1 MSRSDEMMAMV
12 TLDRSVRFTLDEFCR
27 ACGARQTLVVE
38 MIEYGI
44 IDPDLSGAVAQFHGD
59 SLVRAQIAA
68 RLIRDLGLNVQGAA
82 LAIELLEELD
92 RL

>member
-1 MSRSDEMMAMV
+1 MNRTNDLHAVV

-38 MIEYGI
+38 MMEHGI
-44 IDPDLSGAVAQFHGD
+44 IEPVVSDNAAQFHGEA
-59 SLVRAQIAA
+59 LVRAQVAA
-68 RLIRDLGLNVQGAA
+68 RLMRDLGVNIQGAA

>member
-1 MSRSDEMMAMV
+1 MNQPKEEKVMV

-44 IDPDLSGAVAQFHGD
+44 IEPEFAGSETSFHGEA
-59 SLVRAQIAA
+59 LVRAQVAA
-68 RLIRDLGLNVQGAA
+68 RLIRDLGVNMQGAA
-82 LAIELLEELD
+82 LAIELLDELD

>member
-1 MSRSDEMMAMV
+1 MSRSSDSYAIV

-38 MIEYGI
+38 MIEHGI
-44 IDPDLSGAVAQFHGD
+44 IAPDVSDSSAEFHGEA
-59 SLVRAQIAA
+59 LVRAQVAA
-68 RLIRDLGLNVQGAA
+68 RLMNDLGVNIQGAA

>member
-1 MSRSDEMMAMV
+1 MNQPKEEKVMV

-44 IDPDLSGAVAQFHGD
+44 IEPEIVGSDTPFHGEA
-59 SLVRAQIAA
+59 LVRAQVAA
-68 RLIRDLGLNVQGAA
+68 RLIRDLGVNMQGAA
-82 LAIELLEELD
+82 LAIELLDELD

>member
-1 MSRSDEMMAMV
+1 MSRSSDSYAIV

-38 MIEYGI
+38 MIEHGI
-44 IDPDLSGAVAQFHGD
+44 IDPDVSDSSAEFHGEA
-59 SLVRAQIAA
+59 LVRAQVAA
-68 RLIRDLGLNVQGAA
+68 RLMNDLGVNIQGAA

>member
-1 MSRSDEMMAMV
+1 MSPSKEMKAVV

-27 ACGARQTLVVE
+27 ACGARETLVVE

-44 IDPDLSGAVAQFHGD
+44 IDPDVTENTARFHGEA
-59 SLVRAQIAA
+59 LVRAQIAA
-68 RLIRDLGLNVQGAA
+68 RLIRDLGVNIQGAA
-82 LAIELLEELD
+82 LAIELVEELD

>member
-1 MSRSDEMMAMV
+1 MSRSDEVMAMV

-38 MIEYGI
+38 MIEHGI
-44 IDPDLSGAVAQFHGD
+44 IDPDESGKTARFHGEA
-59 SLVRAQIAA
+59 LVRAQIAT
-68 RLIRDLGLNVQGAA
+68 RLIRDLGVNMQGAA